1 MPRAGQ
7 VLYHKDFIFTDGDT
21 GNKLVVVLNTCDNRE
36 TCLVLKTTSQ
46 SARCPYAT
54 PGCNS
59 RKKAFCVYEECEQGF
74 CEDTYVQMDNIYP
87 INVEQLLNTKQVS
100 FVDHLSGICFANLKR
115 CLRNFRDDIPQQY
128 WATIYSPK

>member
-7 VLYHKDFIFTDGDT
+7 VLYHKDFIFADGKK
-21 GNKLVVVLNTCDNRE
+21 GNKLVIVLNTCDNDK

-46 SARCPYAT
+46 PAHYPQTT

-59 RKKAFCVYEECEQGF
+59 CRNVFCIFEECDQGF
-74 CEDTYVQMDNIYP
+74 DKDTYVQMDYIYP
-87 INVEQLLNTKQVS
+87 VNVDKLLSTKQIS
-100 FVDHLSGICFANLKR
+100 FVDHLTDVCFTNLKR

-128 WATIYSPK
+128 WATIYSAK